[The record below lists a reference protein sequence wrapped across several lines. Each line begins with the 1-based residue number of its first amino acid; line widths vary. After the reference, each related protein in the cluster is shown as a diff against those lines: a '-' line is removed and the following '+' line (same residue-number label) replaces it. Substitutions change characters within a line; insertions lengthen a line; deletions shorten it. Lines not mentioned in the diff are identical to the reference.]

1 MCWNSVLA
9 NRIITSIRY
18 MKFIS
23 AILNLYRRFSN
34 YIDRFLIYISYFSNI
49 STYRQKNNKIK
60 RAHTFKC
67 GLPPITYLPKNGVTV
82 LILVLNSFRL
92 YGVRIRFCPRQIWVG
107 FLDYKYAT
115 RPFLL

>member
-1 MCWNSVLA
+1 MCWNSALV
-9 NRIITSIRY
+9 NEIITSIRY

-34 YIDRFLIYISYFSNI
+34 YINDFCNISTIRHEI
-49 STYRQKNNKIK
+49 STYRQKSTIQKGPL
-60 RAHTFKC
+60 FKKA
-67 GLPPITYLPKNGVTV
+67 GPLPITYLQKKRSSCVNPGSKFISPLWRTYT
-82 LILVLNSFRL
+82 IL
-92 YGVRIRFCPRQIWVG
+92 PRQILVG